1 MEMVRKDG
9 MEGRS
14 GKSEGGGGRYLDN
27 ADRSQTQ
34 TRWVSIACFELDN
47 DRQLFFTFYS
57 QSHYTNDSIFQ
68 LSGQHWATFETQET

>member
-1 MEMVRKDG
+1 MEMVMVDG

-47 DRQLFFTFYS
+47 KHQLFFHVLFTIS
-57 QSHYTNDSIFQ
+57 SHKRFHIPTRRTALGY
-68 LSGQHWATFETQET
+68 L